1 MTLEELL
8 KDIKNK
14 KACAAADYKECIA
27 REHGCKDCPFAHVGI
42 DILYPEIIERLEE
55 LKTLRK
61 AFGLACK
68 AIQEETEPNY
78 CDVLSYGPCRKGN
91 AVGKVW
97 DDNKC
102 AECCMECFLT
112 QAQESEANNEDEQ
125 KRSQD
130 V

>member
-1 MTLEELL
+1 MTLDEHVETEKRIAKEFLDESQSTRAGAVVSHMYEELYY
-8 KDIKNK
+8 
-14 KACAAADYKECIA
+14 AHMERAD
-27 REHGCKDCPFAHVGI
+27 
-42 DILYPEIIERLEE
+42 LLEQ

-61 AFGLACK
+61 AFELACK

-112 QAQESEANNEDEQ
+112 QAQESEGNNEN
-125 KRSQD
+125 KA
-130 V
+130 